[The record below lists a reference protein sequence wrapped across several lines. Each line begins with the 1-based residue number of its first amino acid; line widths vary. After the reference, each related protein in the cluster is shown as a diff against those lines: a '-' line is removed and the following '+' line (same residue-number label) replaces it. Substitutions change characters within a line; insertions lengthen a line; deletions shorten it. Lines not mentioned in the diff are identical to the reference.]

1 MTKHFAF
8 VSLPAAGHINPTIPL
23 VEELVRRG
31 HRVTYAGARQSLA
44 GAEKAGAEILDVP
57 FRMPDVP
64 PMTDR
69 LDGAE
74 IRLMMQLML
83 DNTRTSLPLLLERFA
98 ADTPDAVCYDMM
110 TVMGR
115 MAARKHEVPAVK
127 LMPSFASNETF
138 SLRERM
144 TPTAGFDPA
153 HVAEFVRQLQELGEE
168 FGVSAGTGFDEHDI
182 AGLNLSFLP
191 RRFQLEGDSFDERFR
206 FLGPMFG
213 QREVEQWEPRDPGA
227 PLLYISLGTAFNKRP
242 DFYRMCFEAFGGSGW
257 QVALSVG
264 AGTDVS
270 ELGQA
275 PANFEVRES
284 FPQLAVLRQASVFLS
299 HTGMNSTME
308 SLYYGVPLVAVP
320 QMPEQAL
327 NAARVEELGLG
338 RRLVTDEVT
347 AEQLRAAVEQV
358 SGDEDVRAN
367 LADMQRTLRE
377 CGGARAGA
385 DALESYLA

>member
-31 HRVTYAGARQSLA
+31 HRVTYAGARHSLA
-44 GAEKAGAEILDVP
+44 GAEKAGAEILDVG

-74 IRLMMQLML
+74 IRVMMQLML
-83 DNTRTSLPLLLERFA
+83 DNTRTSLPLLLDRFA
-98 ADTPDAVCYDMM
+98 TDTPDAVCYDMM
-110 TVMGR
+110 TVMAR
-115 MAARKHEVPAVK
+115 MAAQKCEVPAVK

-153 HVAEFVRQLQELGEE
+153 HFAEFTRQLQELGEE

-213 QREVEQWEPRDPGA
+213 QREVEQWEPRDPA
-227 PLLYISLGTAFNKRP
+227 SPLLYISLGTAFNKRP
-242 DFYRMCFEAFGGSGW
+242 DFYRMCFEAFGESRW

-270 ELGQA
+270 ELGEP

-284 FPQLAVLRQASVFLS
+284 FPQLAVLRHASAFLS

-327 NAARVEELGLG
+327 NAQRVEELGLG
-338 RRLVTDEVT
+338 RRLVTNEVT
-347 AEQLRAAVEQV
+347 AEQLRSAVEQV
-358 SGDEDVRAN
+358 AGDQDVRAN

-377 CGGARAGA
+377 CGGARAGV